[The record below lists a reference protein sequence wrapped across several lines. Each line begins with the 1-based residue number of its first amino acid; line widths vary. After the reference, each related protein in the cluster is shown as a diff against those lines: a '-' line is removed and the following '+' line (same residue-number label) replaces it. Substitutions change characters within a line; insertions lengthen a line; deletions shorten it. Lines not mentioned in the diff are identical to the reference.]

1 MNIFNQQGQQ
11 VQHQYNAGG
20 DIHVNQSYSPADLET
35 GLEQLATMIQNAVT
49 DGIIDVTTAEA
60 VRNELIQA
68 SSDNKRTVLTHLSKA
83 TEILKGVSAAE
94 GIVSTIKSLV
104 VAIAKWFV

>member
-20 DIHVNQSYSPADLET
+20 DIHVNQSYSPADLEV
-35 GLEQLATMIQNAVT
+35 GLEQLATMIQNAVRE
-49 DGIIDVTTAEA
+49 GIIDATTADA
-60 VRNELIQA
+60 VKNELIQA
-68 SSDNKRTVLTHLSKA
+68 SSDNKSTIITHLSKA

-94 GIVSTIKSLV
+94 GIVGTIKSLI
-104 VAIAKWFV
+104 VAIGKWFI